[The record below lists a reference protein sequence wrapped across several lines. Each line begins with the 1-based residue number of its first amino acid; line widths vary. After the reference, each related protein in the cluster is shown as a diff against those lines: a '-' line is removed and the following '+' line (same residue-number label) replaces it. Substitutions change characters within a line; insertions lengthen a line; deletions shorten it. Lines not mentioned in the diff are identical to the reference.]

1 MHPRVSHC
9 IPCRLTAPPAPAP
22 APAEARVI
30 YGAVCC
36 KTDWARHRLW
46 QQSKW
51 RERHSKQR
59 RRQRGE
65 RVAVSRWGEV
75 GQMICNALILRII
88 TQIEIV
94 EWQSKNLLL
103 FFLSLS
109 FLFGIVIAFSALIAA
124 LANETLNNRWGN
136 NNNKLNSSCNL
147 KLQLARRLQVCP
159 VHTHILWHVIV
170 IDKQINVS

>member
-9 IPCRLTAPPAPAP
+9 IPCRLAAPLPSAPAP
-22 APAEARVI
+22 ATAEARVI

-51 RERHSKQR
+51 RASRDVGREGG
-59 RRQRGE
+59 RGSG
-65 RVAVSRWGEV
+65 SRWGEV

-94 EWQSKNLLL
+94 EWQSKRLLL
-103 FFLSLS
+103 TLS
-109 FLFGIVIAFSALIAA
+109 FFSFWHCNCFFCFDCCLGKWDVKQQMGQQQVEQLMQLEVAA
-124 LANETLNNRWGN
+124 CQTT
-136 NNNKLNSSCNL
+136 SSL
-147 KLQLARRLQVCP
+147 PRS
-159 VHTHILWHVIV
+159 HTHFVARYRYR
-170 IDKQINVS
+170 

>member
-9 IPCRLTAPPAPAP
+9 IPCRLAGPLPSAPAP
-22 APAEARVI
+22 ATAEARVI

-51 RERHSKQR
+51 RASRDVGRERGRGKGQR
-59 RRQRGE
+59 
-65 RVAVSRWGEV
+65 V

-94 EWQSKNLLL
+94 EWQSKRLLL
-103 FFLSLS
+103 PLSFFSFWHCNCFFCFDCCLGKWDVKQQMGQQQTATTTASWAAHATWSCSLPDDFKSAPFTHTFCGTLSLS
-109 FLFGIVIAFSALIAA
+109 I
-124 LANETLNNRWGN
+124 
-136 NNNKLNSSCNL
+136 NK
-147 KLQLARRLQVCP
+147 
-159 VHTHILWHVIV
+159 
-170 IDKQINVS
+170 